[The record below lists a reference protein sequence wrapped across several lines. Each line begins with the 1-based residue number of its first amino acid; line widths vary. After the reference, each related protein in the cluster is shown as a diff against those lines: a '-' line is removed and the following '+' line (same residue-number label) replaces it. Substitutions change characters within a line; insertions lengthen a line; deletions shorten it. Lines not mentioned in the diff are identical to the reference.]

1 MDILMI
7 MFFLYL
13 LYNLRKGINE
23 MLTHLSLIH
32 QVILNW
38 RNSTIGSITVLN
50 LFFSHFTWTCQEEQ

>member
-38 RNSTIGSITVLN
+38 RNSTIGSITV
-50 LFFSHFTWTCQEEQ
+50 